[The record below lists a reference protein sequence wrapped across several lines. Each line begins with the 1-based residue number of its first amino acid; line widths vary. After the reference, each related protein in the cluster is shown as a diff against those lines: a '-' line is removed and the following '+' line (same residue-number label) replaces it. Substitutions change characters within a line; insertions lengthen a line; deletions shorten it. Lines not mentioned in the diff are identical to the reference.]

1 MNARIVG
8 ASKIA
13 YVAIALVVAVMGVV
27 VVAEMRY
34 RAGNKNRVAA
44 PSTADT
50 TTTVA
55 GKPASESEPAPKVSP
70 AETAISAAAKQ
81 NRYVFVTFY
90 RKDDAASKKM
100 QTAMKAT
107 CGKLSHR
114 ADFVS
119 IDVDDPVQQDIV
131 SRYGADQSPI
141 PLTVVVAPNGAITAG
156 YPNEIK
162 KTDFSDA
169 FVSDGMARVVKV
181 LQSQKLAVVCIQSSR
196 TKNNKKSLATA
207 EELKADPALGGAV
220 QIVKIDPSDRTES
233 RFMAECRVD
242 VRSTNAQLVVLAP
255 PGKLVGKFDGTA
267 TKDTIMASLRA
278 SLGGGGGG

>member
-1 MNARIVG
+1 MRM
-8 ASKIA
+8 SKIA
-13 YVAIALVVAVMGVV
+13 YIAVALAIVLVVVIGLAKARNRAVEKNEVQSSRAV
-27 VVAEMRY
+27 DAASAVAEEF
-34 RAGNKNRVAA
+34 AGQR
-44 PSTADT
+44 
-50 TTTVA
+50 
-55 GKPASESEPAPKVSP
+55 EPAPKASP
-70 AETAISAAAKQ
+70 ESAAISTAAKQ

-90 RKDDAASKKM
+90 KKNDDASNKM
-100 QTAMKAT
+100 RAAMKTAQ
-107 CGKLSHR
+107 GKLSHR

-119 IDVDDPVQQDIV
+119 VDVDDPIQQDIV

-141 PLTVVVAPNGAITAG
+141 PLTIVVAPNGAITAG
-156 YPNEIK
+156 FPNEIK
-162 KTDFSDA
+162 NADFSGV
-169 FVSDGMARVVKV
+169 FVSDGMADVVKV
-181 LQSQKLAVVCIQSSR
+181 LQDRKLAVVCIQSSR

-233 RFMAECRVD
+233 RFMGECKVD